1 MNETA
6 EYSPEAPRL
15 AAKQLRVAI
24 FSDSLAERNGTG
36 AYYHDL
42 LAHLHQQVAT
52 VETLQPK
59 PRGRVDILS
68 VPLPGDA
75 TQRLVVPNLWRVNR
89 QLAELR
95 PNIIV
100 SVTPGPFGM
109 LGLWMARRHGCGFIS
124 AYHTDFEGLADLYW
138 GPVKKRVIN
147 GFLQGVN
154 RFISRRSGTVLVNN
168 SDLVQQVKKLGATQV
183 DIMGTPLEPGF
194 LEAPAVPPPGTLAQ
208 VCYAG
213 RLAAE
218 KNIDAFIE
226 AARCHPELNFV
237 MGGDGPL
244 RKVVEQAARELD
256 NLDYRGWLSRDDLR
270 ALIDQSSLLVLPSH
284 METFGSIA
292 LEALSR
298 GRPALVSEN
307 AGIHDWQQLAGVL
320 IPLRQGES
328 VASILD
334 TLAEWP
340 AERWQE
346 MAQKARQAAI
356 TLNQQTVAQW
366 LDVLAGHARGG
377 RS

>member
-1 MNETA
+1 MNETSNLPNA
-6 EYSPEAPRL
+6 SRL
-15 AAKQLRVAI
+15 DAGQLRVAI

-42 LAHLHQQVAT
+42 LAHLQHQVAAAQT
-52 VETLQPK
+52 IQPK
-59 PRGRVDILS
+59 PRGRWGFLS

-75 TQRLVVPNLWRVNR
+75 TQRLVVPNLWRVHR
-89 QLAELR
+89 QLAALR

-109 LGLWMARRHGCGFIS
+109 LGMRLARRHGCGFIS
-124 AYHTDFEGLADLYW
+124 AYHTDFEGLADMYW
-138 GPVKKRVIN
+138 GPVKKYVIN

-168 SDLVQQVKKLGATQV
+168 SGLAASVKSLGAPQV
-183 DIMGTPLEPGF
+183 DVMGTPLEPGF
-194 LEAPAVPPPGTLAQ
+194 LNTPAVPPPSSLKQ

-218 KNIDAFIE
+218 KNIDAFID
-226 AARCHPELNFV
+226 AVRCHPEIHFV

-244 RKVVEQAARELD
+244 RKTVEQAASELA
-256 NLDYRGWLSRDDLR
+256 NLDYLGWLNRNDLR
-270 ALIDQSSLLVLPSH
+270 QLIDQSSLLVLPSH

-307 AGIHDWQQLAGVL
+307 AGIHDWPQLADVL
-320 IPLRQGES
+320 IPLHHDET
-328 VASILD
+328 VASVLD
-334 TLAEWP
+334 TLADWP

-346 MAQKARQAAI
+346 QATLAREAAL
-356 TLNQQTVAQW
+356 TLNQQTVEQW
-366 LDVLAGHARGG
+366 LSVLCRHAHGG
-377 RS
+377 RQ

>member
-1 MNETA
+1 MNETSNPN
-6 EYSPEAPRL
+6 ESRL
-15 AAKQLRVAI
+15 NAGQLRVAI
-24 FSDSLAERNGTG
+24 FSDSLPERNGTG

-42 LAHLHQQVAT
+42 MAHLREHVAA

-59 PRGRVDILS
+59 PRGRWDILS

-75 TQRLVVPNLWRVNR
+75 TQRLVVPNLWRVHR
-89 QLAELR
+89 QLVALR

-100 SVTPGPFGM
+100 SVTPGPFGL
-109 LGLWMARRHGCGFIS
+109 LGLWLARRHGCGFIS
-124 AYHTDFEGLADLYW
+124 AYHTDFEGLANMYW

-154 RFISRRSGTVLVNN
+154 RFISCRSGTVLVNN
-168 SDLVQQVKKLGATQV
+168 SGLAASVTSLGAPQV
-183 DIMGTPLEPGF
+183 DVMGTPLEPGF
-194 LEAPAVPPPGTLAQ
+194 LNMPPVPPPGSLKQ

-226 AARCHPELNFV
+226 AVRCNPDIHFV

-244 RKVVEQAARELD
+244 RKTVERAANELA
-256 NLDYRGWLSRDDLR
+256 NLDYRGWLSRNDLR
-270 ALIDQSSLLVLPSH
+270 QLIDQSSLLVLPSH

-307 AGIHDWQQLAGVL
+307 AGIHDWSQLAGVL
-320 IPLRQGES
+320 IPLHHRETVTS
-328 VASILD
+328 VLD
-334 TLAEWP
+334 TLASWP
-340 AERWQE
+340 TERWQE
-346 MAQKARQAAI
+346 RAVLAREAAI
-356 TLNQQTVAQW
+356 TLNQQTVEQW
-366 LDVLAGHARGG
+366 LSVLCRHAHGG
-377 RS
+377 RQ